1 MTAQADPAQTDQAAM
16 YQAATD
22 QSGGGAETAAPRVP
36 GYRYV
41 RGLGRGGYAV
51 VHLYED
57 EQLGRSVA
65 VKVLSALDATA
76 RRQFETEMRILSAF
90 DSPYIVP
97 MIHPG
102 ATDDGR
108 PYFLMPFCSGGSLAT
123 AVGPQAQLMPVD
135 RVIEIGTSIA
145 AALAVV
151 HGKGIVHRDVKPSNI
166 LLDDEG
172 RPRLSDFG
180 TAGALADADPLA
192 PRDDFAVSVAW
203 SPQEMLAGA
212 HGAIASDVYSLGA
225 TLWHLLAGRSPFEI
239 PGGDNTP
246 EALERRIRA
255 GKLQPL
261 RRPDV
266 PPKLEALLRATL
278 SQDPARRPRSARD
291 VGTSLASALGRP
303 DASPDTAAAGSSA
316 QKTEFRPKR
325 EQAPSRFPEVGADWG
340 DPSDSTVEP
349 SGEADPGRRRRV
361 LVSSAI
367 AAVVCVAA
375 AVGIGVMV
383 QSGPGAAP
391 SSGASGGAALA
402 ASQGQQDPGVLGE
415 HEPPGAPTVTAHRSD
430 ANTLVFAWTYSA
442 ALSSDTFAW
451 RTADGK
457 RAGTAKSAAVTLS
470 DPSGQQLCV
479 QVRVVRADGSDASVD
494 WSAPGCGS

>member
-1 MTAQADPAQTDQAAM
+1 MSAQADPAPTDQTRA
-16 YQAATD
+16 D
-22 QSGGGAETAAPRVP
+22 QTLGADGWAAPRVP

-41 RGLGRGGYAV
+41 RELGRGGYAV

-76 RRQFETEMRILSAF
+76 RRQFENEMLILSGF
-90 DSPYIVP
+90 DSLYIVAV
-97 MIHPG
+97 IHPG
-102 ATDDGR
+102 ETDDGR
-108 PYFLMPFCSGGSLAT
+108 PYFLMPFCSGGSLAA
-123 AVGPQAQLMPVD
+123 AVGPQSPPMPVA
-135 RVIEIGTSIA
+135 RVVEIGVSVA
-145 AALAVV
+145 AALAAV

-203 SPQEMLAGA
+203 SPPEMLGGA
-212 HGAIASDVYSLGA
+212 HGSTASDVYSLGA

-266 PPKLEALLRATL
+266 PARLEALLRATL
-278 SQDPARRPRSARD
+278 SQDPARRPRSAREI
-291 VGTSLASALGRP
+291 GTSLAWALGKA
-303 DASPDTAAAGSSA
+303 DAAPGAADSSA

-325 EQAPSRFPEVGADWG
+325 EQAPSRFPDVGTGWG
-340 DPSDSTVEP
+340 DPDDVTVLSREDG
-349 SGEADPGRRRRV
+349 SGRLGRRRRV
-361 LVSSAI
+361 LLSTG
-367 AAVVCVAA
+367 VAA
-375 AVGIGVMV
+375 AACVTAIGIGVLL
-383 QSGPGAAP
+383 QSGASTAPSAGAPGAA
-391 SSGASGGAALA
+391 ALVGT
-402 ASQGQQDPGVLGE
+402 QGPQDPGVLGE
-415 HEPPGAPTVTAHRSD
+415 HEPPGAPTVTARRSD
-430 ANTLVFAWTYSA
+430 ATTLVFAWTYSA
-442 ALSSDTFAW
+442 ALSSDTFVW
-451 RTADGK
+451 RTADGD
-457 RAGTAKSAAVTLS
+457 RTGTARSTSVALS
-470 DPSGQQLCV
+470 DPAGRQLCV